1 MTLEQPIDE
10 KSREHKETEL
20 EALLKKLPKDLS
32 ITWRAKS
39 DEVDSIDE
47 AINLV
52 RNFIDQR
59 AVVKERI
66 FTKIHEIKDEQ
77 IKGEVREVIR
87 HIGDTFG
94 SDEHYLGKGQMG
106 KVYRTSYAPHVCIKY
121 ITESSMLER
130 HGNTM
135 SQEIKYLE
143 DLEGF
148 VVEGIRV
155 PMVYFD
161 HMSENISCYGMETIE
176 GKSLDQIIV
185 DPHACEFLDVLRKQD
200 MKDVLRRMKLFI
212 QKLHDEM
219 KIVHRD
225 LATRNIMVSAT
236 GDWYVIDFGKAKRI
250 EIGDST
256 TEMSQATDFPSA
268 ENAIRKLFAAIH

>member
-1 MTLEQPIDE
+1 MILEQPVESNEHRE
-10 KSREHKETEL
+10 KEL
-20 EALLKKLPKDLS
+20 ELLLRTLPKDLS
-32 ITWRAKS
+32 DTWRAKS
-39 DEVDSIDE
+39 EEIDSLDE
-47 AINLV
+47 AILTV
-52 RNFIDQR
+52 QNFISQR
-59 AVVKERI
+59 NVVKEKI
-66 FTKIHEIKDEQ
+66 FTKIHEIKNEQ
-77 IKGEVREVIR
+77 IKDEVRKVIR

-94 SDEHYLGKGQMG
+94 SVEHYLGEGQIG
-106 KVYRTSYAPHVCIKY
+106 KVYRTSYASHVCVKY
-121 ITESSMLER
+121 ITESNMLER

-176 GKSLDQIIV
+176 GKSLDQIIA
-185 DPHACEFLDVLRKQD
+185 DPHSCEFLDVLKKQD

-268 ENAIRKLFAAIH
+268 ENAIRKLFAILN

>member
-1 MTLEQPIDE
+1 MILEQPVE
-10 KSREHKETEL
+10 SNEHKEKEL
-20 EALLKKLPKDLS
+20 ELLLRTLPKDLS
-32 ITWRAKS
+32 DIWRAKS
-39 DEVDSIDE
+39 EEIDSLDE
-47 AINLV
+47 AILIV
-52 RNFIDQR
+52 QNFISQR
-59 AVVKERI
+59 NVVKEKI
-66 FTKIHEIKDEQ
+66 FTKIHEIRNEQ
-77 IKGEVREVIR
+77 IKDEVREVVR

-94 SDEHYLGKGQMG
+94 SSEHYLGAGQIG
-106 KVYRTSYAPHVCIKY
+106 KVYRTSYAPHVCVKY
-121 ITESSMLER
+121 ITATNMQER

-148 VVEGIRV
+148 IVEGIRV

-161 HMSENISCYGMETIE
+161 HMSEDISCYGMETIE
-176 GKSLDQIIV
+176 GKSLDQIIA
-185 DPHACEFLDVLRKQD
+185 DPHGCEFLDVLKKQD

-268 ENAIRKLFAAIH
+268 ENAIRKLFAVLN

>member
-1 MTLEQPIDE
+1 MLLEELQSNESKERELDVLLASLPNDLQEIWRE
-10 KSREHKETEL
+10 KSE
-20 EALLKKLPKDLS
+20 DF
-32 ITWRAKS
+32 
-39 DEVDSIDE
+39 DNIDN
-47 AINLV
+47 AISVV
-52 RNFIDQR
+52 RDFIARR

-66 FTKIHEIKDEQ
+66 FTKIHEIKNEQ
-77 IKGEVREVIR
+77 IKDEVREVIR

-94 SDEHYLGKGQMG
+94 STDHFLGEGQIG
-106 KVYRTSYAPHVCIKY
+106 KVYRTSYAPHVCVKY
-121 ITESSMLER
+121 ITATNMQER

-143 DLEGF
+143 DLEDF

-176 GKSLDQIIV
+176 GKSLDQIIA
-185 DPHACEFLDVLRKQD
+185 DPHGCEFLDVLRKQD

-212 QKLHDEM
+212 EKLHSDM
-219 KIVHRD
+219 NIVHRD
-225 LATRNIMVSAT
+225 LATRNIMVSNT

-250 EIGDST
+250 EIGDSS

-268 ENAIRKLFAAIH
+268 ENAIRKLFAALN